1 MRETDAAC
9 LGLAQVFV
17 DTYAGAKGE
26 AGDILQAIEEGA
38 FQFDAIQAE
47 LAEVL
52 TGAKPGRSDKDAIT
66 LFKSVGASLEDLA
79 AAIELWE
86 SLPKHPS

>member
-1 MRETDAAC
+1 MRETDALC
-9 LGLAQVFV
+9 LRRSEVFV

-26 AGDILQAIEEGA
+26 AGDVLQAIEEGE
-38 FQFDAIQAE
+38 FQFDQIQAE

-52 TGAKPGRSDKDAIT
+52 SGAKSGRSGPEAIT

-79 AAIELWE
+79 AAIEVWE
-86 SLPKHPS
+86 SLPEQP